1 MKIIME
7 YKFSNY
13 YNNLSYLP
21 KLVNLRFL
29 SGVLGAR
36 ILRTPIRMVL
46 ALAALAPKILIPSF
60 FIAHKVRNEKKTAK
74 ILDTI
79 AFTVMFAATV
89 IILFQDKMPW
99 IALIT
104 SMSAVFFYQRA
115 EGAASQTVMIYALS
129 LAIMGLT
136 CVELNCSI
144 LALMG
149 VALYAASYFTPP
161 AHPEF
166 LTIGHVLGL
175 LAFSYGVHDPSFMK
189 EIAAIGEHLS

>member
-1 MKIIME
+1 
-7 YKFSNY
+7 
-13 YNNLSYLP
+13 
-21 KLVNLRFL
+21 
-29 SGVLGAR
+29 
-36 ILRTPIRMVL
+36 MVL

-60 FIAHKVRNEKKTAK
+60 LIAHKVRNEKETAK

-115 EGAASQTVMIYALS
+115 EGVASQTVMIYALS

-149 VALYAASYFTPP
+149 VVLYAASYFTPP
-161 AHPEF
+161 AHPEL

-175 LAFSYGVHDPSFMK
+175 LAFSYGAHDPSFMK